1 MFKIKY
7 LIRSVFRFYYSY
19 IVKSKASSYE
29 GKVKA
34 NFKTKVT
41 NNTYLGHNFNSNG
54 LVIYGKG
61 KVVIGDNFH
70 CGSGCVIMTE
80 NHNINGAAV
89 PYDETY
95 IVKDVVIGDNVWLGA
110 CVTLL
115 PGVVVGEGVVIQAN
129 STVVSDVDALAI
141 VGGHP
146 AKVFSSRN
154 SNHYYKLKS
163 EGKFH

>member
-19 IVKSKASSYE
+19 MVKSKASSYE

-41 NNTYLGHNFNSNG
+41 NNTYLGQNFNSNG

-80 NHNINGAAV
+80 NHNIKGKSI
-89 PYDETY
+89 PYDNTY
-95 IVKDVVIGDNVWLGA
+95 IVKKVVIGDNVWLGMG
-110 CVTLL
+110 VTIL
-115 PGVVVGEGVVIQAN
+115 PGVSIGEGAVIQAN
-129 STVVSDVDALAI
+129 STVVSDIGDLAI
-141 VGGHP
+141 AGGHP
-146 AKVFSSRN
+146 AKVFNYRDRKS
-154 SNHYYKLKS
+154 YFDLK
-163 EGKFH
+163 KDRAFH